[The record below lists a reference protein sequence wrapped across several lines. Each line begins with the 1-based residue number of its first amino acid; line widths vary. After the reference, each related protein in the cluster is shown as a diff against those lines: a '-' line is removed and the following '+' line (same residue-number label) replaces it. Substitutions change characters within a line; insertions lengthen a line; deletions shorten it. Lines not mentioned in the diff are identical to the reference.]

1 MRQHNLTGTAAQQTG
16 HVRPTTGVDARAE
29 VQLARLQGSKQPPGR
44 IAPIEHQ
51 HIICAQRIERAHQ
64 QGPLALFIRPQA
76 YIQELARGHRQQR
89 HGASHHR
96 RAILARPRTESL
108 HVLAP
113 ARQAQTGS
121 IGGDHAQSLPAGI
134 EVLGMPAIDPQS
146 IERVQGAGL
155 ELAPGLAQGAFGGT
169 AHDMGVAAQ
178 RSEEPV
184 QRCLHA
190 LVARML
196 KHEAH
201 QRWSTVDED
210 SLASKFN
217 FY

>member
-1 MRQHNLTGTAAQQTG
+1 
-16 HVRPTTGVDARAE
+16 
-29 VQLARLQGSKQPPGR
+29 
-44 IAPIEHQ
+44 
-51 HIICAQRIERAHQ
+51 
-64 QGPLALFIRPQA
+64 
-76 YIQELARGHRQQR
+76 
-89 HGASHHR
+89 
-96 RAILARPRTESL
+96 
-108 HVLAP
+108 
-113 ARQAQTGS
+113 
-121 IGGDHAQSLPAGI
+121 
-134 EVLGMPAIDPQS
+134 MPAIDPQS

-201 QRWSTVDED
+201 QRGHRQAAFAREVAGID
-210 SLASKFN
+210 AMGVAKGGGV
-217 FY
+217 